1 MTDYEENELLKKKM
15 NELIQLKKD
24 GKIGWNKFLL
34 SYGGYI
40 TSCYKWW
47 LAEGHG
53 VDEDDAKNFLRSSD
67 PAILI
72 LLKDDG
78 LITENEFLLGENTE
92 FHEEYLVWLHGRKP
106 TEETAKAFN
115 KSKEELIQLKK
126 DGKIG
131 WNKFLLSFSKS
142 LSTPYIEW
150 LAGHAQNDVNAKNF
164 ILSDDRVLGTLKD
177 YGLVTENEYL
187 LGNTELHYQYLVW
200 LHGRKPTEET
210 AKAFNKIPFKE
221 LMKNVKF

>member
-1 MTDYEENELLKKKM
+1 MRKKM
-15 NELIQLKKD
+15 N
-24 GKIGWNKFLL
+24 
-34 SYGGYI
+34 
-40 TSCYKWW
+40 
-47 LAEGHG
+47 
-53 VDEDDAKNFLRSSD
+53 
-67 PAILI
+67 
-72 LLKDDG
+72 
-78 LITENEFLLGENTE
+78 
-92 FHEEYLVWLHGRKP
+92 
-106 TEETAKAFN
+106 
-115 KSKEELIQLKK
+115 ELIQLKK

-221 LMKNVKF
+221 LMKNAKF